1 MNRDCRQNTNVLGVG
16 NGTCDYG
23 NVCTFGVGN
32 GQGNKS
38 CYNPGDI
45 GPIKPR
51 NVGPVEPIKPR
62 TISPVEPRTI
72 SPVGPVEP
80 RNVEP
85 FIGINN
91 TEGVNV
97 TLWVNIVLIVL
108 IILIIYK
115 VYNKRI

>member
-23 NVCTFGVGN
+23 TVCTFGVGN

-38 CYNPGDI
+38 CYKPRNI
-45 GPIKPR
+45 GPI
-51 NVGPVEPIKPR
+51 E
-62 TISPVEPRTI
+62 
-72 SPVGPVEP
+72 PVEP
-80 RNVEP
+80 RNIKNKDIEP

-108 IILIIYK
+108 ILIIIYK
-115 VYNKRI
+115 VYNPPRI

>member
-23 NVCTFGVGN
+23 TVCTFGVGN

-38 CYNPGDI
+38 CY
-45 GPIKPR
+45 KPR
-51 NVGPVEPIKPR
+51 NIG
-62 TISPVEPRTI
+62 
-72 SPVGPVEP
+72 PVGPVEP
-80 RNVEP
+80 VEPRNIEP

-115 VYNKRI
+115 VYNKHI